1 MPQASRTR
9 GEKQPPR
16 SIVPKRVE
24 VPRPRCKP
32 GSEYS
37 FAVHTIHVEPTA
49 LHRLHP
55 QRRPLRRSWREVRSF
70 RRQKLATDLF
80 VMPFTY
86 CEPRHC
92 GVFHVS
98 SLPTGPAYVHSRRL
112 DQQTQIAR
120 ACGSDSTTHLK
131 LPAPCHVQ
139 IHHASSVPNRQ
150 MLFPASRD
158 LNNLCG
164 TFDPTS
170 LARLCVRYSVVS
182 ATRPLLP

>member
-55 QRRPLRRSWREVRSF
+55 QRRPLRKSWREVRSF

-80 VMPFTY
+80 VLPFTY
-86 CEPRHC
+86 LRAAPLRR
-92 GVFHVS
+92 F
-98 SLPTGPAYVHSRRL
+98 SRI
-112 DQQTQIAR
+112 IA
-120 ACGSDSTTHLK
+120 SNW
-131 LPAPCHVQ
+131 
-139 IHHASSVPNRQ
+139 SSVCS
-150 MLFPASRD
+150 FS
-158 LNNLCG
+158 
-164 TFDPTS
+164 PTRS
-170 LARLCVRYSVVS
+170 TNADSAGVR
-182 ATRPLLP
+182 